1 MARVARLRPLCS
13 KMIRPWIFVAAAFVQ
28 IRVQGA
34 CLPDA
39 IDASQ
44 RRNLTRG
51 DGASYPVGLFTLNWA
66 ASLVTTGVAHVLI
79 EERMGYNVLETGTGS
94 GTIEGFYAL
103 FGCLQP
109 NNITNRG
116 CGPSVTYSHIAL
128 EAWPETYVSEWAEVI
143 KQNPAMAPVILGSM
157 GYDGTTGI
165 FFPSSSLNS
174 AYYTEGIALEFY
186 RGWNYSWSQ
195 SWKYF
200 DSVASI
206 GLNLV
211 LPCVET
217 RFQISKVNED
227 YIRYTG
233 DMDGVDVLPNG
244 DLVARCPDGHFWLAP
259 GCRADSSKCVP
270 YVTGGSGWWLDDT
283 MQKATA
289 YDIPMA
295 LGVARDLGA
304 LPKQRTTTF
313 YAWVPDTSF
322 FELQPAS
329 ITFPPNDINAHLNG
343 DKRTAAPDSL
353 VAKVVSQDLSS
364 LSPRLEDFLR
374 NMRYNLKNVNDMMG
388 DLLKTGDSHRDVACR
403 WLLDNRGVWESWLP
417 DETKCFPGFGLYD
430 TNLSDFISN
439 RDNPT
444 FLECRAC
451 ESGRFSSRLDD
462 VRGFTYEC
470 KRCAPGTSQPSGAA
484 LQCEKCNPGEYQSEV
499 GKQACNRCEIGY
511 YQDEPGSPLCV
522 VCPSGTTLGLG
533 SVSLADCG
541 CEAGFI
547 DQAGDGNL
555 SCLPCGPGLDCP
567 ALGSLTSL
575 ESGSSPLGINFVPKV
590 KKDFYSSPE
599 NPLMLFRCLGAGR
612 CPGGRPG
619 SCAGGLQYRACT
631 ECPQGQVFST
641 DSCQNCTV
649 WQQAGWVLC
658 LLLIFLG
665 LVVAYYMLTLQST
678 AKASVL
684 FTTACAFGLTISS
697 LQSVG
702 IVGMMTVDFPVELR
716 PIFDLLQVFVLDID
730 SLAFS
735 CIAGNSAPAR
745 YTSSVLFFPAMVLWL
760 VVCSFASRWLPSEFR
775 WERSKTCSVIGALLQ
790 VGFSTMSSISMAP
803 LMCFSHPNGVHS
815 LLKYPSVTC
824 GTADHAIMLAMG
836 LLLLI
841 VGVLGFLALCTYAVV
856 LSPRWSAQGH
866 HTKVRAFR
874 FLLFR
879 FRLDSWWFGVPLLIR
894 GPLLSLP
901 IALAT
906 DYPPIQVMAMSSV
919 FIVFLALECR
929 AWPWKVPLLNVMDAL
944 LCLIMTLLV
953 GSTSLHLGPIEGE
966 MKDFAS
972 ILASVLMGC
981 LGLAMASLLFM
992 TVSALVYRAA
1002 LGGQQELVF
1011 FNLHKQP
1018 SSAEVSERLKAS
1030 AARIRSMEESDLLQA
1045 VGLLSVYDLGLVV
1058 SYMSM
1063 AHSEIA
1069 ATEAGDELQM
1079 HRICSHSFAPPKP
1092 KLRKM
1097 KKPSDLGRRLRLTV
1111 QRLTAE
1117 MDTGRPSLLQ
1127 DELPSEDGMGASF
1140 SNRLEAAADNDLK
1153 DLGPKPKEL

>member
-1 MARVARLRPLCS
+1 ETRVNTKANIGTV
-13 KMIRPWIFVAAAFVQ
+13 KKTGI
-28 IRVQGA
+28 
-34 CLPDA
+34 
-39 IDASQ
+39 
-44 RRNLTRG
+44 
-51 DGASYPVGLFTLNWA
+51 
-66 ASLVTTGVAHVLI
+66 ASL
-79 EERMGYNVLETGTGS
+79 
-94 GTIEGFYAL
+94 
-103 FGCLQP
+103 
-109 NNITNRG
+109 
-116 CGPSVTYSHIAL
+116 
-128 EAWPETYVSEWAEVI
+128 
-143 KQNPAMAPVILGSM
+143 K
-157 GYDGTTGI
+157 
-165 FFPSSSLNS
+165 
-174 AYYTEGIALEFY
+174 
-186 RGWNYSWSQ
+186 
-195 SWKYF
+195 
-200 DSVASI
+200 
-206 GLNLV
+206 NL
-211 LPCVET
+211 
-217 RFQISKVNED
+217 
-227 YIRYTG
+227 
-233 DMDGVDVLPNG
+233 
-244 DLVARCPDGHFWLAP
+244 
-259 GCRADSSKCVP
+259 
-270 YVTGGSGWWLDDT
+270 
-283 MQKATA
+283 
-289 YDIPMA
+289 
-295 LGVARDLGA
+295 
-304 LPKQRTTTF
+304 
-313 YAWVPDTSF
+313 
-322 FELQPAS
+322 
-329 ITFPPNDINAHLNG
+329 
-343 DKRTAAPDSL
+343 AA
-353 VAKVVSQDLSS
+353 Q
-364 LSPRLEDFLR
+364 
-374 NMRYNLKNVNDMMG
+374 
-388 DLLKTGDSHRDVACR
+388 
-403 WLLDNRGVWESWLP
+403 
-417 DETKCFPGFGLYD
+417 
-430 TNLSDFISN
+430 
-439 RDNPT
+439 
-444 FLECRAC
+444 
-451 ESGRFSSRLDD
+451 
-462 VRGFTYEC
+462 GFTYEC

-484 LQCEKCNPGEYQSEV
+484 LQCEKCNPGEYQNEV
-499 GKQACNRCEIGY
+499 GKQTCNRCEIGY
-511 YQDEPGSPLCV
+511 YQDEPGSPRCV
-522 VCPSGTTLGLG
+522 LCPSGTTLGLG

-547 DQAGDGNL
+547 DQADDGNL
-555 SCLPCGPGLDCP
+555 SCLPCGSGLDCP
-567 ALGSLTSL
+567 ALGSVTSL
-575 ESGSSPLGINFVPKV
+575 GSGSSPLGINFVPKV
-590 KKDFYSSPE
+590 KEVWDVCATITRQGRSRVIRAMEDNIGNTCSMLQALFHMPCVKAVLDSGKRTCGPEECAWCLLRQTLQARDRGGADSAVHGGELFGLVALVEHVNGNTGEARSVQGKVGASAEMPAGLLPQGLPTLFYIDSFFALLASLLNKHVSYNAAGFDVRARYWAVGTASPGSGKSTALDPMKEALLEVLWEDPGARCEVANFLEQGSEQWSLLLTWWAASEEKCSIGLAGRFVFSFAGGGEPGPPATAQFGQQIALPILKRLFRIVLRTLGPHSPLPTDSPLLSWSADAEGLQAVYELRLLCSDLTKTLDMDETFASCINKSGYWLTTIAFWTSILRQVWPCAAAGRVDAVIHAQSQRDSLKLVMEFFTFRFFGKVQQCLLQMCVVALGSGSSHPASPKRTSGGPMFRGLAASPGTSTRAAAAAAYAEALEYLRVRAFGVLQPDFYSSPE
-599 NPLMLFRCLGAGR
+599 HPLMLFRCLGAGR

-631 ECPQGQVFST
+631 DCPEGQVFSVG
-641 DSCQNCTV
+641 SCQNCTV
-649 WQQAGWVLC
+649 WQQAGWVLG
-658 LLLIFLG
+658 LVLIFLG

-702 IVGMMTVDFPVELR
+702 IVGMMTVNFPAELR

-760 VVCSFASRWLPSEFR
+760 VVCSFASRGLSAELR

-815 LLKYPSVTC
+815 LLKYPSITC

-841 VGVLGFLALCTYAVV
+841 VGVLGFLALCTYAVL
-856 LSPRWSAQGH
+856 LSPRWSAQGQ

-906 DYPPIQVMAMSSV
+906 DYPPIQVTAMSSI

-981 LGLAMASLLFM
+981 LGVAMAALLSM
-992 TVSALVYRAA
+992 TVAALVYRAA
-1002 LGGQQELVF
+1002 LGGQQELFF
-1011 FNLHKQP
+1011 FNLRKQP
-1018 SSAEVSERLKAS
+1018 SSEEVSERLKAS

-1079 HRICSHSFAPPKP
+1079 LRICSHSFAPPKP

-1127 DELPSEDGMGASF
+1127 DEMSASF
-1140 SNRLEAAADNDLK
+1140 SGPVEAVADTAALK
-1153 DLGPKPKEL
+1153 DVDTNSKEPECLG